1 MRIIAG
7 EYRRRSLQSV
17 PGMDVRPTSD
27 RLRETLF
34 NVLESGDP
42 EKLRG
47 SAWLD
52 LYAGTGAVGLEAL
65 SRGARHATFVEAS
78 PKVCAV
84 IRENLASLAVVESR
98 FLVLAEKSRAALA
111 RLEAQGLRYD
121 LCFLDPP
128 YRMQQEYAAVLA
140 QLSGSGLLTQQSVVI
155 AEHHWKLDPGEQFGR
170 MQRFRRLRQGDAAL
184 SFYRTAGG

>member
-7 EYRRRSLQSV
+7 EYRRRGLQSL

-65 SRGARHATFVEAS
+65 SRGARHATFVEVS

-84 IRENLASLAVVESR
+84 IRKNLASLAVAESR

-111 RLEAQGLRYD
+111 ILEAQGLRYD

-128 YRMQQEYAAVLA
+128 YRMQPEYAAVLT

-155 AEHHWKLDPGEQFGR
+155 AEHHWKLDPGERFGR
-170 MQRFRRLRQGDAAL
+170 MQRFRGVRQGDAAL